1 MRLKENTA
9 FSVLADV
16 ELGKRHGVFVTNKEK
31 ILKKRYKRNR
41 RSIKKKKSCE

>member
-31 ILKKRYKRNR
+31 ILKEALQ
-41 RSIKKKKSCE
+41 KKQKKY